1 MISQGIRRPRR
12 WSSQRWTEAICAT
25 LVLLDWREMVGN
37 PSQAHIFEV
46 QYVNIG
52 YETGVFLFTPLLR
65 SRRWFPCSRTSEIP
79 QDADILKVKWRTSMR
94 PWSCTL
100 WATATSLPFHTG
112 RRAHQNRRR
121 CGPAYFS
128 TVCGKTS
135 WAQRKPNPWSGF
147 SLKESKGPPNP
158 HPKFAFIGFTK
169 NNSRFLKSIILK
181 RGGKRRPK

>member
-1 MISQGIRRPRR
+1 MISQRIRRPRR

-65 SRRWFPCSRTSEIP
+65 SRRWFPCSWTSEIP

-100 WATATSLPFHTG
+100 WATATSLPFTQEGGPTKTDADAAQLISRLSVGKQAELRGNQTLGLAFLWKSQKVPPTHT
-112 RRAHQNRRR
+112 QNLRLL
-121 CGPAYFS
+121 ALLKT
-128 TVCGKTS
+128 TVD
-135 WAQRKPNPWSGF
+135 F
-147 SLKESKGPPNP
+147 
-158 HPKFAFIGFTK
+158 
-169 NNSRFLKSIILK
+169 
-181 RGGKRRPK
+181 